1 MTESD
6 QQIVNAMTSLK
17 KMLKRAIL
25 ESATAKSWQFCI
37 DDTAVGMDIFSLA
50 HRKQAES
57 GLRYFSHR
65 SMTENRQLHL
75 FLRSALVSIRSLKK
89 TEKCEI
95 VDTRTSRLIHG
106 IHASLRIIDERPTIV
121 IGSIEHV

>member
-1 MTESD
+1 MAEAD
-6 QQIVNAMTSLK
+6 PQIVNAMASLK

-50 HRKQAES
+50 HRKQTDS

-75 FLRSALVSIRSLKK
+75 FLRSALTSIRSSKK
-89 TEKCEI
+89 NEKCEI
-95 VDTRTSRLIHG
+95 IDARTSCLIRG

-121 IGSIEHV
+121 IGSIEHA